1 MKYLIRLFIRPKK
14 CIVKNSWQNNIYQ
27 LNKKAVDKL

>member
-1 MKYLIRLFIRPKK
+1 MKHFIRLFIKPKK

-27 LNKKAVDKL
+27 LNKKSI